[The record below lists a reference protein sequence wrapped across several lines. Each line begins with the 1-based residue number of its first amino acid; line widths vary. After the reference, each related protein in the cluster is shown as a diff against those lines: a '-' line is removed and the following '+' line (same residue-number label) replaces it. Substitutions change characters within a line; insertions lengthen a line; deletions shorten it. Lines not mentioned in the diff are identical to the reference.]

1 MDNGHVRKPI
11 VGKYIL
17 DTLSIG
23 MYNNPLMLM
32 REYIQNSV
40 DAIDEF
46 KKRENLFENSVI
58 DIRIDGR
65 NRSIRIV
72 DNGTGLSADY
82 AKNALHD
89 IGRSLKKIP
98 LDRGFRGIGR
108 LGGLGYCEAL
118 TFTTKA
124 KGEKNYSVSR
134 WDCRK
139 LRSLIKN
146 DQEVVNIIDLIEQ
159 VAEFNVL
166 AYSKK
171 RDDHFF
177 MVEMTEAKS
186 PRDILLNV
194 PIVKA
199 YLSQVTPVPFDS
211 KRFAYADMIDAELRK
226 KAPKYDTYNICLN
239 GEQVIKQYSDAVP
252 LGKESKDTISDIE
265 FIELQNGTGLLGF
278 GWIAKLNLLGS
289 INSTS
294 LVDGIRVRCGNIL
307 VGDKNIF
314 SELFREKRFSGYLV
328 GEIHTS
334 DSRLIP
340 NSRRDDFEDNATKDD
355 FLDCFVKTIGLPYSK
370 KIREVSAARSHVNK
384 LAAQLAVLEKTKRI
398 LKEGY
403 VSVKQKDRVI
413 AELKAL
419 LKASNGDS
427 GSIENLI
434 KELKNSSHLLDTT
447 DIKISPSRKLLLK
460 NMFDIIFDGS
470 ASKRDAEKI
479 IRKISA
485 TATYR

>member
-1 MDNGHVRKPI
+1 MDNKDVRKPI

-23 MYNNPLMLM
+23 MYNNPLMLI

-46 KKRENLFENSVI
+46 KKNEDFFDNSEI

-65 NRSIRIV
+65 NRSIRIF
-72 DNGTGLSADY
+72 DYGTGLSVDY

-89 IGRSLKKIP
+89 IGRSLKTIP
-98 LDRGFRGIGR
+98 LHRGFRGIGR
-108 LGGLGYCEAL
+108 LGGLGYCAAL

-124 KGEKNYSVSR
+124 KGEKYYSVSR
-134 WDCRK
+134 WDCKR
-139 LRSLIKN
+139 LRSLIKD
-146 DQEVVNIIDLIEQ
+146 DQDVINIVDLIDQ
-159 VAEFNVL
+159 VAELNVL
-166 AYSKK
+166 EYSKK

-177 MVEMTEAKS
+177 MVELSDVKS

-194 PIVKA
+194 PVVKA

-211 KRFAYADMIDAELRK
+211 KRFAHADIIDAELRK
-226 KAPKYDTYNICLN
+226 RAPKYDTYNICLN

-252 LGKESKDTISDIE
+252 IGKESKDSIRDIE
-265 FIELQNGTGLLGF
+265 FIELKNGAELLAF

-294 LVDGIRVRCGNIL
+294 FMDGIRVRCGNIL

-314 SELFREKRFSGYLV
+314 AELFREKRFSSYLV
-328 GEIHTS
+328 GEIHTV

-370 KIREVSAARSHVNK
+370 KIREVSSARSNVNK
-384 LAAQLAVLEKTKRI
+384 IAAQHAVLEKTKKI
-398 LKEGY
+398 VKEGY

-413 AELKAL
+413 ADLKTL

-427 GSIENLI
+427 KYIEARI
-434 KELKNSSHLLDTT
+434 KELRNSSHFLDTVN
-447 DIKISPSRKLLLK
+447 IKISPSRKLLLK

-470 ASKRDAEKI
+470 SNKTDAERIIKKI
-479 IRKISA
+479 TVA
-485 TATYR
+485 